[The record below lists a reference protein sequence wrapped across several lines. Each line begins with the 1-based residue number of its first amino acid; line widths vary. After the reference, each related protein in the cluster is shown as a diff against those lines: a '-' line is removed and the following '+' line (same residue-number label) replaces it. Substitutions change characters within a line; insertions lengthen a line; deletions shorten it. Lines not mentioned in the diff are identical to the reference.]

1 MLQLS
6 MKMFGD
12 FPGGPVV
19 NTALPTEE
27 CVGLIPG
34 GGTKI
39 PHALWPKS

>member
-1 MLQLS
+1 

-19 NTALPTEE
+19 NTALPE
-27 CVGLIPG
+27 CMGLVPG
-34 GGTKI
+34 GRTKI